1 MRFYEVHARSVLN
14 RVPEI
19 NDAPHQVEPLL
30 ERAHAAGATSIGG
43 IALHLRG
50 EVRDVFMQWLRA
62 QRPDLVPR
70 YQELYRRGAYAP
82 RQERERLSRMVRS
95 GGSARGVRR
104 PPGSSNAEEDTL
116 DMTGHPVSTHRQ
128 ESLF

>member
-1 MRFYEVHARSVLN
+1 ME
-14 RVPEI
+14 
-19 NDAPHQVEPLL
+19 
-30 ERAHAAGATSIGG
+30 
-43 IALHLRG
+43 
-50 EVRDVFMQWLRA
+50 WLRA

-104 PPGSSNAEEDTL
+104 PAAPAAPEDDTV
-116 DMTGHPVSTHRQ
+116 DMTGHPVSAHRQ